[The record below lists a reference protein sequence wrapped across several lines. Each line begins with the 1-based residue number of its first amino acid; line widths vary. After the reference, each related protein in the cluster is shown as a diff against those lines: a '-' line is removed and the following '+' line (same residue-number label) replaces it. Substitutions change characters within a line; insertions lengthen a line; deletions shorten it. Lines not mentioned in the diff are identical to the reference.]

1 MVEKLFRLQEAGKN
15 PHLAITTRQAV
26 WLQEQGIADVA
37 PSSKEGCFNVSIKQV
52 AGQVSF
58 EGAVFSIAPK
68 LPVRSVMWML
78 QQAYVPLNWKG
89 EQTPLHQESLICA
102 MAQMYRILVERVLA
116 GGLLQGYVP
125 VQERSSVLRGRLLL
139 NKQLNHHSGELYPFE
154 TNYQKFGVN
163 VPVNQVVLTAA
174 VHLMHLLEQDGRFS
188 DEVLAYRR
196 FLQRFEGVQP
206 LVPGQGVPEV
216 VFNRLNQ
223 RYEQVFGWAVMIL
236 RQIGFSAADGLHEGS
251 GFVVN
256 MAAVFEAMVGNILVS
271 HYPAGTVQLQRQE
284 TFARAQRE
292 GLRDKHSFLDV
303 VRLFDGRVCEVLDT
317 KYRRDEVK
325 MGELYQ
331 LSAYGELFGL
341 DEVLLVYGQKVQEVT
356 YELASGRRV
365 RVRVL
370 ISRWNLRR
378 SKRKY
383 VGYLTVM
390 RPKDKKLHIFIYI

>member
-1 MVEKLFRLQEAGKN
+1 MVEKIYRLHELEKRL
-15 PHLAITTRQAV
+15 LALTNRQAL
-26 WLQEQGIADVA
+26 WLQEEGIADVS
-37 PSSKEGCFNVSIKQV
+37 PSPQEGYFSVSIKQV

-58 EGAVFSIAPK
+58 DGTTFSIAPK
-68 LPVRSVMWML
+68 LPVRSVVWML
-78 QQAYVPLNWKG
+78 QQAYVPINWKG
-89 EQTPLHQESLICA
+89 ENTPLHQESLICA
-102 MAQMYRILVERVLA
+102 MAQMYRALVERVLA

-125 VQERSSVLRGRLLL
+125 VQERSSVVRGRLLL
-139 NKQLNHHSGELYPFE
+139 NKQLNHHFGNLYPFE
-154 TNYQKFGVN
+154 TSYQKFGVN

-223 RYEQVFGWAVMIL
+223 RYEQVFRWAVMIL

-256 MAAVFEAMVGNILVS
+256 MASVFEAMVGNILVS

-284 TFARAQRE
+284 TFARAQGE
-292 GLRDKHSFLDV
+292 GFRDKISRLDV
-303 VRLFDGRVCEVLDT
+303 VRLSEGRVCEVLDT

-325 MGELYQ
+325 MEELYQ
-331 LSAYGELFGL
+331 LNAYGDMFGL
-341 DEVLLVYGQKVQEVT
+341 DEVSLVYGQRVEEMAFEVS
-356 YELASGRRV
+356 SGRRV
-365 RVRVL
+365 RVRG
-370 ISRWNLRR
+370 ID
-378 SKRKY
+378 
-383 VGYLTVM
+383 LTVEPEGIKAQVC
-390 RPKDKKLHIFIYI
+390 RLFSDDETQR